1 MFYRKTNYLTGFL
14 NYYGQI
20 SSQNGL
26 ITGSNTETNYTSFFK
41 VSGCK
46 QFILATFKKKKKKKK
61 MLKVSQLNLFI

>member
-26 ITGSNTETNYTSFFK
+26 ITVSNTEKKYTSFFK
-41 VSGCK
+41 ISDYK
-46 QFILATFKKKKKKKK
+46 QFILATFKKKKKKK
-61 MLKVSQLNLFI
+61 VES